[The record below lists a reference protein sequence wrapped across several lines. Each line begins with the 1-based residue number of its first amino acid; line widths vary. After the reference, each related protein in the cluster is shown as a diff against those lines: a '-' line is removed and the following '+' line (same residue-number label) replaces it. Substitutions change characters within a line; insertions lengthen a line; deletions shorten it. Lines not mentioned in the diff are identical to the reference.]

1 MNTKI
6 EEVLKVVKKAVQL
19 LPNPPRDSINNEI
32 QILQELIMQSR
43 PPKIMIIGRRGAGKS
58 SLINAFFK
66 EEVSAVGS
74 VSRKTPFG
82 KWYSYTSESGSI
94 DIMDTRGLGDSSR
107 PEDSRFATAME
118 ELMAELSEKCPDVVL
133 FLSKAQEVDSRID
146 EDIDNVKQILAFIKK
161 KHNYEP
167 PVIAAVTQV
176 DELDPVYIDKP
187 PYEHETKQKNI
198 AEATTRIEQLF
209 TDAKIAILKVV
220 PVSAY
225 AVFEHGKL
233 VYDRFWNIDVLIDF
247 LVDSLPREAKLELA
261 RLAKLVDVQKKI
273 ARIIIT
279 SAATINAG
287 IAAIPIPVA
296 DIFPITSTQIAMIA
310 GIGYITN
317 RKLDKKTIIEFLS
330 AIGATTGAAMAF
342 RELARGIIK
351 FVFPGGGS
359 VISSSIAFGGTWAI
373 GEAAIAYFIEGK
385 SIGDVKEI
393 FNTIKKKKEKEF
405 ENK

>member
-1 MNTKI
+1 MNSRI
-6 EEVLKVVKKAVQL
+6 DEVLTVVKKAVQL

-32 QILQELIMQSR
+32 QVIQELIMQSR

-58 SLINAFFK
+58 SLINACFR
-66 EEVSAVGS
+66 EEVAAVGS
-74 VSRKTPFG
+74 VSSKTPFG
-82 KWYSYTSESGSI
+82 KWYSYSSESGSI
-94 DIMDTRGLGDSSR
+94 DIMDTRGLGDSTR
-107 PEDSRFATAME
+107 PADSKYTTALE
-118 ELMAELSEKCPDVVL
+118 ELTAELSDKYPDVVL
-133 FLSKAQEVDSRID
+133 FLTKAKEVDSRID
-146 EDIDNVKQILAFIKK
+146 EDIANLKEVLNFIKR

-167 PVIAAVTQV
+167 PLIAAVTQV

-187 PYEHETKQKNI
+187 PYENAIKQQNI
-198 AEATTRIEQLF
+198 ADAVTRIEELF
-209 TDAKIAILKVV
+209 RSAGIPLLKVV

-225 AVFEHGKL
+225 AVFEGGKL

-261 RLAKLVDVQKKI
+261 RLAKLIDVQKKI

-287 IAAIPIPVA
+287 IAAVPIPVA
-296 DIFPITSTQIAMIA
+296 DIFPITSTQIAMIT

-317 RKLDKKTIIEFLS
+317 RKLDKKTVVEFLS

-342 RELARGIIK
+342 RELARGLIK

-359 VISSSIAFGGTWAI
+359 VISSSIAFAGTWAI

-385 SIGDVKEI
+385 SIQDVRKI
-393 FNTIKKKKEKEF
+393 FSSVRKKKADEF